1 MYINDAVKD
10 DGYLIQTK
18 FALAFLPC
26 SVSAQ
31 RIHAIEQTDLA
42 W

>member
-18 FALAFLPC
+18 FALAFFA
-26 SVSAQ
+26 VQ
-31 RIHAIEQTDLA
+31 RIRAA
-42 W
+42 NSCY